1 VLQKGSSSG
10 YIDDEIIC
18 DWCEF
23 LIKKIEPIRGDPS
36 LWALL
41 IIDGHH
47 CHTLNPKAL
56 RILNNAHIIAVS
68 IPAHSSAYLQVHD
81 VSIFGPFKRYF
92 NSEMSEYIRL
102 NSPKLKLRELAPII
116 EDPWYHASTKNIRA
130 GFQKVG
136 LWPLNP
142 SWLEPKSKDL
152 KILTVT
158 SQEEKFYTLCNRAL
172 NEMSR
177 HQLLSR
183 LDALDIA
190 SDGNHQ

>member
-1 VLQKGSSSG
+1 M
-10 YIDDEIIC
+10 
-18 DWCEF
+18 
-23 LIKKIEPIRGDPS
+23 
-36 LWALL
+36 L

-47 CHTLNPKAL
+47 CHTLNLKAL

-190 SDGNHQ
+190 LPTKEELETEKKKFERQVSVHIDNVKCYHQKASKENKQKRI